1 MTKILLVEDDKSLRE
16 IYSVR
21 LLAEGYTLIS
31 SGDGEEALA
40 AAIGE
45 KPDLIISDV
54 MMPKISGFEMLDLL
68 RSNENT
74 KNIPIIMLTALSS
87 DQQRERGT
95 KLGADR
101 YLIKSQ
107 VGIEDIV
114 RTVHEVLGDGNDVK
128 SIGQLQ
134 DSITSS
140 LVNSAT
146 AINKPQPVEA
156 DAAKSDDGTIEGL
169 TINNNDPIEQQVA
182 ANRAAEQPSSQSST
196 LPSQQATVNQP
207 VPASFQ
213 SAFNPE
219 AATNPAAVAGRP
231 QPSLPDTP
239 MNIPTRT
246 APQPGM
252 PASYAAATE
261 SAGMTIGRQS
271 SFTPSQNPAPDEMS
285 AQANSDA
292 ERALAQLQN
301 LNAIT
306 PATPTAQA
314 SPQVTPQPS
323 INPAQPVPQPQIM
336 PARAIPQKPTQQQ
349 QAPITPPRQVA
360 PTIQPP
366 TSMTAPPTAPTTP
379 TVSPLAASQPIAR
392 PTPTGMLTQGQVQV
406 ATSAPAT
413 QTQASSQGQFSPASA
428 TPSAAPS
435 NQPTAAPVNPI
446 IEPVEQHA
454 VEAALPTVDNNSPVP
469 TLNTNARQT
478 TQAPV
483 NGEQP
488 INSPAQTAE
497 SSPKPAPSHPA
508 PQGGERVL
516 APPTDGAGVN
526 PRINI
531 DELLAGAD
539 SSTDSNIFPG
549 AQ

>member
-169 TINNNDPIEQQVA
+169 TINNNDPIEQQVT

-261 SAGMTIGRQS
+261 SAGMTIGQQS

-323 INPAQPVPQPQIM
+323 INPAQPVPQPQVM

-366 TSMTAPPTAPTTP
+366 TSMTAPTAPTTP

-413 QTQASSQGQFSPASA
+413 QTQASSQGPLNPASA

-435 NQPTAAPVNPI
+435 NQPTTAPANPI
-446 IEPVEQHA
+446 ITPVEQHA
-454 VEAALPTVDNNSPVP
+454 VEAALPTVGNNSPIP

-488 INSPAQTAE
+488 INNLAQTAE

-531 DELLAGAD
+531 DELLAGAE
-539 SSTDSNIFPG
+539 SSTGSNIFPG

>member
-68 RSNENT
+68 RSNEST

-114 RTVHEVLGDGNDVK
+114 RTVHEVLGDGNSVK

-146 AINKPQPVEA
+146 AINKPQPTET
-156 DAAKSDDGTIEGL
+156 DTTKSDDGTIEGL
-169 TINNNDPIEQQVA
+169 TINNNNPVEQQAA
-182 ANRAAEQPSSQSST
+182 ANRAAEQPNPQTGT
-196 LPSQQATVNQP
+196 LPAQQVTVNQP

-261 SAGMTIGRQS
+261 SAGMTVGQQP

-306 PATPTAQA
+306 PTVSTTQTSSQA
-314 SPQVTPQPS
+314 TPQPS
-323 INPAQPVPQPQIM
+323 LNPVQPMPQAM
-336 PARAIPQKPTQQQ
+336 PARAIQPKLAQQQ
-349 QAPITPPRQVA
+349 STPITPPRQVA

-366 TSMTAPPTAPTTP
+366 ISATTP
-379 TVSPLAASQPIAR
+379 ATLPSPASQSIAR
-392 PTPTGMLTQGQVQV
+392 PTPTSMPAQGQVRAV
-406 ATSAPAT
+406 AST
-413 QTQASSQGQFSPASA
+413 QTMQTQIPSQGPFNPASA
-428 TPSAAPS
+428 TPGAAPS
-435 NQPTAAPVNPI
+435 NQSIAAPVNPI
-446 IEPVEQHA
+446 IAPTEQHA
-454 VEAALPTVDNNSPVP
+454 VEAALPTVNSNSPVP
-469 TLNTNARQT
+469 TLSTNARQT
-478 TQAPV
+478 AQAPV

-488 INSPAQTAE
+488 VNNPAQPTE
-497 SSPKPAPSHPA
+497 PSSKPVPPHPA

-539 SSTDSNIFPG
+539 SSTDSSIFPG

>member
-156 DAAKSDDGTIEGL
+156 DAAKSDDDTIEGL
-169 TINNNDPIEQQVA
+169 TINNNDPIEQQVT
-182 ANRAAEQPSSQSST
+182 ANRATEQPSPQSST

-231 QPSLPDTP
+231 QPNLPDTP

-261 SAGMTIGRQS
+261 SAGMAIGQQS
-271 SFTPSQNPAPDEMS
+271 SFTPSQNPTPDEMS

-306 PATPTAQA
+306 PATPTAQT
-314 SPQVTPQPS
+314 SPQATPRPSTNPVQPIS
-323 INPAQPVPQPQIM
+323 QPQVM
-336 PARAIPQKPTQQQ
+336 PARTIPQKPTQQQ

-366 TSMTAPPTAPTTP
+366 TSMTAPATPTTP
-379 TVSPLAASQPIAR
+379 TVSPSTTSQPITGSM
-392 PTPTGMLTQGQVQV
+392 PTSIPTQGQAQV

-413 QTQASSQGQFSPASA
+413 QTQASSQGPFNPASA
-428 TPSAAPS
+428 TPSVAPS
-435 NQPTAAPVNPI
+435 NQPAAAPVNPI
-446 IEPVEQHA
+446 ITPAEQHA

-469 TLNTNARQT
+469 ALSTNARQT
-478 TQAPV
+478 AQAPV

-488 INSPAQTAE
+488 INSPAQPTE
-497 SSPKPAPSHPA
+497 PPSKPVPPHPA

-539 SSTDSNIFPG
+539 SNTNSNIFPG

>member
-207 VPASFQ
+207 VPACFQ

-261 SAGMTIGRQS
+261 SAGMTIGQQS

-323 INPAQPVPQPQIM
+323 INPAQPVPQPQVM

-413 QTQASSQGQFSPASA
+413 QTQASSQGSLNPASA

-454 VEAALPTVDNNSPVP
+454 VEAALPTVDNNSPIP
-469 TLNTNARQT
+469 ALNTNARQT

-531 DELLAGAD
+531 DELLAGAE
-539 SSTDSNIFPG
+539 SSTGSNIFPG

>member
-114 RTVHEVLGDGNDVK
+114 RTVHEVLGDGNSVK

-146 AINKPQPVEA
+146 AINKPQSTET
-156 DAAKSDDGTIEGL
+156 DTTKSDDGTIEGL
-169 TINNNDPIEQQVA
+169 TINNNNPVEQQAA
-182 ANRAAEQPSSQSST
+182 ANRVAEQSNPQTGT
-196 LPSQQATVNQP
+196 LSAQQTTVNQP

-261 SAGMTIGRQS
+261 SAGMTVGQQS

-306 PATPTAQA
+306 PTVSTTQT
-314 SPQVTPQPS
+314 SPQATPQPS
-323 INPAQPVPQPQIM
+323 INPVQPMPQAM
-336 PARAIPQKPTQQQ
+336 PARAIQPKPAQQQ
-349 QAPITPPRQVA
+349 SAPITPPRQVA
-360 PTIQPP
+360 PTVQPP
-366 TSMTAPPTAPTTP
+366 ISATTPAAPTTP
-379 TVSPLAASQPIAR
+379 ATLPSPASQPIAR
-392 PTPTGMLTQGQVQV
+392 PTSTSMPVQGQVRAV
-406 ATSAPAT
+406 TSTQAT
-413 QTQASSQGQFSPASA
+413 QTQIPSQGLFNPA
-428 TPSAAPS
+428 PAAPGTVPS
-435 NQPTAAPVNPI
+435 NQSIAAPVNPI
-446 IEPVEQHA
+446 IAPAEQHA
-454 VEAALPTVDNNSPVP
+454 VEAALPTVNSNSPVP
-469 TLNTNARQT
+469 ALNTNARQT
-478 TQAPV
+478 AQAPV

-488 INSPAQTAE
+488 VNNPAQSTE
-497 SSPKPAPSHPA
+497 PSSKPVPPHPA

-539 SSTDSNIFPG
+539 SSTDSSIFPG

>member
-87 DQQRERGT
+87 EQQRERGT

-114 RTVHEVLGDGNDVK
+114 RTVHEVLGDGNSVK

-146 AINKPQPVEA
+146 AINKPQPTET
-156 DAAKSDDGTIEGL
+156 DTTKSDDGTIEGL
-169 TINNNDPIEQQVA
+169 TINNNSPVEQQAA
-182 ANRAAEQPSSQSST
+182 ANRVAEQSNPQTGT
-196 LPSQQATVNQP
+196 LPAQQTTVNQP

-261 SAGMTIGRQS
+261 SAGMTVGQQP

-306 PATPTAQA
+306 PAVSTTQT
-314 SPQVTPQPS
+314 SPQATPQPS
-323 INPAQPVPQPQIM
+323 LNPVQPMPQVM
-336 PARAIPQKPTQQQ
+336 SARAIPPKPAQQQ
-349 QAPITPPRQVA
+349 SAPITPPRQVA

-366 TSMTAPPTAPTTP
+366 ISATASVTP
-379 TVSPLAASQPIAR
+379 TVPTASPSPASQPIAR
-392 PTPTGMLTQGQVQV
+392 PTSTNIPVQGQVRTVTSTQV
-406 ATSAPAT
+406 T
-413 QTQASSQGQFSPASA
+413 QTQIPSQGLFNPAPV
-428 TPSAAPS
+428 TPGTAPS
-435 NQPTAAPVNPI
+435 NQSTAAPANPI
-446 IEPVEQHA
+446 IAPAEQHA
-454 VEAALPTVDNNSPVP
+454 VEVALPTVGSNSPIPV
-469 TLNTNARQT
+469 LNTNARQT
-478 TQAPV
+478 AQAPV

-488 INSPAQTAE
+488 VNNPAQPAE
-497 SSPKPAPSHPA
+497 PSSKPVPPHPA

-539 SSTDSNIFPG
+539 SSTDSSIFPG

>member
-169 TINNNDPIEQQVA
+169 TINNNNPIEQQVA
-182 ANRAAEQPSSQSST
+182 ANRVAEQPSPQSST

-231 QPSLPDTP
+231 QPNLPDTP

-261 SAGMTIGRQS
+261 SAGMAIGQQS

-323 INPAQPVPQPQIM
+323 INPAQPVQQPQVM

-366 TSMTAPPTAPTTP
+366 TSMTAPAAPTTP
-379 TVSPLAASQPIAR
+379 TVSPLAASQPSAR
-392 PTPTGMLTQGQVQV
+392 PTPTGTPTQGQVQV

-413 QTQASSQGQFSPASA
+413 QTQASSQGPLNPASA

-435 NQPTAAPVNPI
+435 NQPTTAPVNPI
-446 IEPVEQHA
+446 IAPVEQHA
-454 VEAALPTVDNNSPVP
+454 VEAALPTVNSNSPVP
-469 TLNTNARQT
+469 ALSTNARQT
-478 TQAPV
+478 AQAPV
-483 NGEQP
+483 NGGQP
-488 INSPAQTAE
+488 VNNPAQPTE
-497 SSPKPAPSHPA
+497 PPSKPVPSHPA

-539 SSTDSNIFPG
+539 SSTNSNIFPG

>member
-146 AINKPQPVEA
+146 AINKPQPAET
-156 DAAKSDDGTIEGL
+156 DATKSDDNAIEGL
-169 TINNNDPIEQQVA
+169 TINNNNPIEQQVA
-182 ANRAAEQPSSQSST
+182 ANRATEQPSSQSST
-196 LPSQQATVNQP
+196 LPTQQAAVNQP

-261 SAGMTIGRQS
+261 SAGMTIGQQP
-271 SFTPSQNPAPDEMS
+271 SFTPSQNPTPDEMS

-301 LNAIT
+301 LNAVT
-306 PATPTAQA
+306 PATPTTQA
-314 SPQVTPQPS
+314 SPQATPQPS
-323 INPAQPVPQPQIM
+323 PNSAQPMPQVM
-336 PARAIPQKPTQQQ
+336 PARTIPPKPVQQQ

-366 TSMTAPPTAPTTP
+366 TSATTPVATTVPTAPF
-379 TVSPLAASQPIAR
+379 SPASQPVTR
-392 PTPTGMLTQGQVQV
+392 PMPTSTPTQGQAQV
-406 ATSAPAT
+406 ATSP
-413 QTQASSQGQFSPASA
+413 QVTQAQ
-428 TPSAAPS
+428 TPSQVPFNPTPTTPGAVPG
-435 NQPTAAPVNPI
+435 NQPTVASVNPTVA
-446 IEPVEQHA
+446 PDRQHA
-454 VEAALPTVDNNSPVP
+454 VEATLPTVDNNPP
-469 TLNTNARQT
+469 TTALNTNARQT
-478 TQAPV
+478 AQSPV

-488 INSPAQTAE
+488 INSPAQSAKPE
-497 SSPKPAPSHPA
+497 PSPKPAPSHPA

-526 PRINI
+526 PKINI
-531 DELLAGAD
+531 DELLAGAGG
-539 SSTDSNIFPG
+539 STDSSIFPG

>member
-261 SAGMTIGRQS
+261 SAGMTIGQQS

-323 INPAQPVPQPQIM
+323 INPAQPVPQPQVM

-366 TSMTAPPTAPTTP
+366 TSMTAPTTPTTP

-413 QTQASSQGQFSPASA
+413 QTQASSQGPLNPASA

-454 VEAALPTVDNNSPVP
+454 VEAALPTVDNNSPIP
-469 TLNTNARQT
+469 ALNTNARQT

-531 DELLAGAD
+531 DELLAGAE
-539 SSTDSNIFPG
+539 SSTGSNIFPG

>member
-68 RSNENT
+68 RSNEST

-114 RTVHEVLGDGNDVK
+114 RTVHEVLGDGNSVK

-146 AINKPQPVEA
+146 AINKPQPTET
-156 DAAKSDDGTIEGL
+156 DTTKSDDGTIEGL
-169 TINNNDPIEQQVA
+169 TINNNNPVEQQAA
-182 ANRAAEQPSSQSST
+182 ANRAAEQPNPQTGT
-196 LPSQQATVNQP
+196 LPAQQVTVNQP

-261 SAGMTIGRQS
+261 SAGMTVGQQP

-306 PATPTAQA
+306 PTVSTTQTSSQA
-314 SPQVTPQPS
+314 TPQPS
-323 INPAQPVPQPQIM
+323 LNPVQPMPQAM
-336 PARAIPQKPTQQQ
+336 PARAIQPKLAQQQ
-349 QAPITPPRQVA
+349 STPITPPRQVA

-366 TSMTAPPTAPTTP
+366 ISATTP
-379 TVSPLAASQPIAR
+379 ATLPSPASQSIAR
-392 PTPTGMLTQGQVQV
+392 PTPTSMPAQGQVRAV
-406 ATSAPAT
+406 AST
-413 QTQASSQGQFSPASA
+413 QTMQTQIPSQGPFNPASA
-428 TPSAAPS
+428 TPGATPS
-435 NQPTAAPVNPI
+435 NQSIAAPVNPI
-446 IEPVEQHA
+446 IAPTEQHA
-454 VEAALPTVDNNSPVP
+454 VEAALPTVNSNSPVP
-469 TLNTNARQT
+469 TLSTNARQT
-478 TQAPV
+478 AQAPV

-488 INSPAQTAE
+488 VNNPAQPTE
-497 SSPKPAPSHPA
+497 PSSKPVPPHPA

-539 SSTDSNIFPG
+539 SSTDSSIFPG

>member
-114 RTVHEVLGDGNDVK
+114 RTVHEVLGDGNSVK

-146 AINKPQPVEA
+146 AINKPQPTET
-156 DAAKSDDGTIEGL
+156 DTTKSDDGTIEGL
-169 TINNNDPIEQQVA
+169 TINNNNPVEQQAA
-182 ANRAAEQPSSQSST
+182 ANRVAEQSNPQTGT
-196 LPSQQATVNQP
+196 LPAQQTTVNQP

-261 SAGMTIGRQS
+261 SAGMTVGQQP

-306 PATPTAQA
+306 PTASTTQT
-314 SPQVTPQPS
+314 SPQATPQPS
-323 INPAQPVPQPQIM
+323 LNPVQPMPQAM
-336 PARAIPQKPTQQQ
+336 TARAIQPKPAQQQ
-349 QAPITPPRQVA
+349 STPITPPRQVA
-360 PTIQPP
+360 PTIQPLISA
-366 TSMTAPPTAPTTP
+366 TTPTAPTTP
-379 TVSPLAASQPIAR
+379 ATLPSPASQPIAR
-392 PTPTGMLTQGQVQV
+392 PTSTSMPAQGQVRAVASTQV
-406 ATSAPAT
+406 T
-413 QTQASSQGQFSPASA
+413 QTQVPSQGPFNPTSA
-428 TPSAAPS
+428 TPGATPS
-435 NQPTAAPVNPI
+435 NQSIAAPVNPI
-446 IEPVEQHA
+446 IAPTEQHA
-454 VEAALPTVDNNSPVP
+454 VEAALPTVNSNSPVP
-469 TLNTNARQT
+469 TLSTNARQT
-478 TQAPV
+478 AQAPV

-488 INSPAQTAE
+488 VNNPAQPTE
-497 SSPKPAPSHPA
+497 PSSKPVPPHPA

-539 SSTDSNIFPG
+539 SSTDSSIFPG

>member
-156 DAAKSDDGTIEGL
+156 DAAKSDDDTIEGL
-169 TINNNDPIEQQVA
+169 TINNNDPIEQQVT
-182 ANRAAEQPSSQSST
+182 ANRATEQPSPQSST

-231 QPSLPDTP
+231 QPNLPDTP

-261 SAGMTIGRQS
+261 SAGMAIGQQS
-271 SFTPSQNPAPDEMS
+271 SFTPSQNPTPDEMS

-292 ERALAQLQN
+292 ERTLAQLQN

-306 PATPTAQA
+306 PATPTAQT
-314 SPQVTPQPS
+314 SPQATPRPSTNPVQPIS
-323 INPAQPVPQPQIM
+323 QPQVM
-336 PARAIPQKPTQQQ
+336 PARTIPQKPTQQQ

-366 TSMTAPPTAPTTP
+366 TSMTAPATPTTP
-379 TVSPLAASQPIAR
+379 TVSPSTTSQPITGSM
-392 PTPTGMLTQGQVQV
+392 PTSIPTQGQAQV

-413 QTQASSQGQFSPASA
+413 QTQASSQGPFNPASA
-428 TPSAAPS
+428 TPSVAPS
-435 NQPTAAPVNPI
+435 NQPAAAPVNPI
-446 IEPVEQHA
+446 ITPAEQHA

-469 TLNTNARQT
+469 ALSTNARQT
-478 TQAPV
+478 AQAPV

-488 INSPAQTAE
+488 INSPAQPTE
-497 SSPKPAPSHPA
+497 PPSKPVPPHPA

-539 SSTDSNIFPG
+539 SNTNSNIFPG

>member
-156 DAAKSDDGTIEGL
+156 NSAKSDDGTIEGL
-169 TINNNDPIEQQVA
+169 TINNNNPIEQQVA
-182 ANRAAEQPSSQSST
+182 ANRVAEQPSPQSST

-231 QPSLPDTP
+231 QPNLPDTP

-261 SAGMTIGRQS
+261 SAGMAIGQQP
-271 SFTPSQNPAPDEMS
+271 SFTPSQNPALDEMS

-314 SPQVTPQPS
+314 SPQVTPRPS
-323 INPAQPVPQPQIM
+323 INPAQPVQQPQVM

-366 TSMTAPPTAPTTP
+366 TSMTAPTAPTTP
-379 TVSPLAASQPIAR
+379 TVSPLAASQPIDR
-392 PTPTGMLTQGQVQV
+392 PTPTGMPTQGQVQV

-413 QTQASSQGQFSPASA
+413 QTQASSQGPLNPASA
-428 TPSAAPS
+428 TPNAAPS

-446 IEPVEQHA
+446 IAPVEQHA

>member
-146 AINKPQPVEA
+146 AINKPQPVET
-156 DAAKSDDGTIEGL
+156 DAAKSDDGAIEGL
-169 TINNNDPIEQQVA
+169 TINNNDPIEQQVTT
-182 ANRAAEQPSSQSST
+182 NRAAEQPTPQSRT
-196 LPSQQATVNQP
+196 LPTQQTAVNQP

-213 SAFNPE
+213 SAFNPK

-252 PASYAAATE
+252 PASYAAAAE
-261 SAGMTIGRQS
+261 SAGMAIGQQP

-306 PATPTAQA
+306 PATPTAQT
-314 SPQVTPQPS
+314 SPQATPRPSTNPVQPIS
-323 INPAQPVPQPQIM
+323 QPQVM
-336 PARAIPQKPTQQQ
+336 PARTIPQKPTQQQ
-349 QAPITPPRQVA
+349 QQPPITPPRQVA

-366 TSMTAPPTAPTTP
+366 TSTTAPAAPTTP
-379 TVSPLAASQPIAR
+379 AVSPSTTSQPITGSM
-392 PTPTGMLTQGQVQV
+392 PTSIPTQGQAQV

-413 QTQASSQGQFSPASA
+413 QTQASSQGPFNPASA

-435 NQPTAAPVNPI
+435 NQPAAAPVNPI
-446 IEPVEQHA
+446 ITPAEQHA

-469 TLNTNARQT
+469 TLNANARQT

-497 SSPKPAPSHPA
+497 SSPKPAPSHPT